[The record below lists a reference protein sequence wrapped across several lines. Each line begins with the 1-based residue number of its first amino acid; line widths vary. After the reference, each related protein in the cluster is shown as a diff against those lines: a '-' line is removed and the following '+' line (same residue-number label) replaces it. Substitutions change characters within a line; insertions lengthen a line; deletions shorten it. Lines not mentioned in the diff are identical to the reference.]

1 MKCREYCVVAALVL
15 FPAAAVAQT
24 GVPQGD
30 KILETLA
37 EEQKRCPMG
46 RECTTIDTFVRASNK
61 GEVKNYPIGAL
72 TAEKGFDRVVILQEI
87 TGEYGVIVNTVKV
100 GQPGKWTAHTQGVRL
115 PEGRTEL
122 TAPIPA
128 GTPEITISF
137 DHGRGAKVEV
147 LLERPRP

>member
-1 MKCREYCVVAALVL
+1 MKYIEYCVVATLV
-15 FPAAAVAQT
+15 FIPAIAVGQM
-24 GVPQGD
+24 GIPQGD
-30 KILETLA
+30 KVLEALV
-37 EEQKRCPMG
+37 EEQKRCPMD
-46 RECTTIDTFVRASNK
+46 RECTTIDTFVRGSNK
-61 GEVKNYPIGAL
+61 GEVKKYPLGAL

-128 GTPEITISF
+128 GTPEIQISF

-147 LLERPRP
+147 VLERPRP

>member
-1 MKCREYCVVAALVL
+1 MSLFATAAT
-15 FPAAAVAQT
+15 AQT
-24 GVPQGD
+24 GFPEIDTV
-30 KILETLA
+30 LEA
-37 EEQKRCPMG
+37 FEEQKRCPLE
-46 RECTTIDTFVRASNK
+46 RECISIDSFVRASNK
-61 GEVKNYPIGAL
+61 GEVKKYPLGGL
-72 TAEKGFDRVVILQEI
+72 VAEKGFDRVVILQEI

-128 GTPEITISF
+128 GTPEIQISF

-147 LLERPRP
+147 LLERSRP